1 MRITIQETNTR
12 KNIAAEILPAIKKD
26 MPLKKEGWNFN
37 WRQLYQDEKG
47 AFYKLI
53 LIGKNSQIQGVLKL
67 QLENKSM
74 LVMKDI
80 EIAPHNFGSKG
91 KYEKV
96 AGCLIAFAC
105 KRSFEIGKGNYKGFL
120 VFESKTKLIPLYQK
134 KYGATIAIGQKMFI
148 DEITG
153 RHLIEKYLT

>member
-12 KNIAAEILPAIKKD
+12 KNIAAEILPAI
-26 MPLKKEGWNFN
+26 KKEGWNFN